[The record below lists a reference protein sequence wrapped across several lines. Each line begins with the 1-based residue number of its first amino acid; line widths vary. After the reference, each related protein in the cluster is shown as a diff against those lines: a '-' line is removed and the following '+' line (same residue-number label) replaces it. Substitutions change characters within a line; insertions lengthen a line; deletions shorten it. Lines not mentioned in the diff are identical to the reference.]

1 MHTFT
6 SNDYLRAI
14 SIYIQSNRTH
24 FTEVM
29 VAIDPYFVEGLPT
42 VLGIPVQRIIL
53 PGFFIAV
60 LGTFILPIIALV
72 QTINLIDDWLVF
84 ILVVLLQF
92 VSIMLILNYYSSM
105 TANKFLTN
113 SLTDYADLNYQINH
127 ILLSNVLRSPWKK

>member
-1 MHTFT
+1 
-6 SNDYLRAI
+6 
-14 SIYIQSNRTH
+14 
-24 FTEVM
+24 M